1 MTKAFYN
8 KWRPGTWDEVVGQE
22 HVVQTLKNAIRS
34 DKVSHAYIFA
44 GPRGTGKTTTARIL
58 AKAVNCLSQDP
69 ENRPDNTCD
78 FCKELDNT
86 KFLDLIEIDAAS
98 NTSVEDVRGLRE
110 KVNYAPSRGKFKVYI
125 IDEAHMLSNA
135 AFNALLKTL
144 EEPPAHAIFILATTE
159 LNKVPA
165 TVLSRCQ
172 RYEFRR
178 IPVAKMIGY
187 LKDKSGSEGLNIS
200 EEALLAIARY
210 ATGSMRDAIS
220 LLDQLSSF
228 KTEISLELV
237 QTILG
242 TAANQS
248 VIDLVDSII
257 QGELA
262 NGFQVIRTAIDA
274 GIDARQF
281 SRQIVDYLRMILK
294 LKAGDNAP
302 LEITN
307 DQKDTIVNQ
316 SRLFSYEELTDMVRR
331 FNESASDTRTTN
343 QPGLLLEIAL
353 TKAVTQK
360 KDPTGN
366 QAQPKENRKSL
377 DENKPA
383 QTPESESYSEVK
395 PSPQEDSAERMSA
408 SIDSRDSSESSS
420 DDPNRIISAWSEI
433 GRAIKQIGKHQTSA
447 LLNSC
452 KPMLK
457 NGAVCLAFK
466 SELLKDKM
474 EAGDHLTVTKTMIGQ
489 ICKVEI
495 EVTCSVVDN
504 EILPLP
510 ENIDGSGMVGTAI
523 NHGGKIINK

>member
-8 KWRPGTWDEVVGQE
+8 KWRPGTWNEVVGQE

-58 AKAVNCLSQDP
+58 AKAVNCTSSNP

-78 FCKELDNT
+78 FCKELDSSR
-86 KFLDLIEIDAAS
+86 FLDLIEIDAAS
-98 NTSVEDVRGLRE
+98 NTSVEDVRDLRE
-110 KVNYAPSRGKFKVYI
+110 KVNYAPSRGKYKVYI
-125 IDEAHMLSNA
+125 IDEVHMLSTA

-159 LNKVPA
+159 LYKVPA

-172 RYEFRR
+172 RHEFRR
-178 IPVAKMIGY
+178 IPVVKMVGY
-187 LKDKSGSEGLNIS
+187 LKEKSDAEGLIIS

-248 VIDLVDSII
+248 VIDLVDSMIK
-257 QGELA
+257 GELA

-274 GIDARQF
+274 GIDTRQF
-281 SRQIVDYLRMILK
+281 SRQIVDYLRMMLK
-294 LKAGDNAP
+294 MKAGDHAQ
-302 LEITN
+302 LEITS
-307 DQKDTIVNQ
+307 DQKNTLENQ
-316 SRLFSYEELTDMVRR
+316 SRFFSYETLADLVRS
-331 FNESASDTRTTN
+331 FNESASDTRTAN

-360 KDPTGN
+360 KDTTGVPI
-366 QAQPKENRKSL
+366 QPKENRKAL
-377 DENKPA
+377 DENEPA
-383 QTPESESYSEVK
+383 GSQNRETRSEVK
-395 PSPQEDSAERMSA
+395 SSPKEDSADKMKA
-408 SIDSRDSSESSS
+408 STDRHQSSDSSS
-420 DDPNRIISAWSEI
+420 DDPNRIIGAWAEI
-433 GRAIKQIGKHQTSA
+433 GRAIKQVGKHQTSA

-452 KPMLK
+452 KPILK
-457 NGAVCLAFK
+457 NGVVCLAFK
-466 SELLKDKM
+466 SELLKNKM
-474 EAGDHLTVTKTMIGQ
+474 ETGEHLAVTKSMIGQ

-495 EVTCSVVDN
+495 DVTCSVVDN